1 MRERKNVMVP
11 VEILQNRNLTT
22 FDIGLFVYILANQ
35 NRLSKIEPRLLSQEL
50 KENKDTIRK
59 GLVRLS
65 ANGYLTRESRLSGW
79 SICSAIISPSV
90 DQNLDEE
97 RPKFSQTS
105 AKISP
110 TVKEKETEEKRTKRE
125 DKEKEK
131 DINNNIYISTDF
143 SSQKGDTDKVK
154 NEFIDTSVEK
164 EDEKKVRRSKE
175 YQEIIK
181 YLNDKTGKRFT
192 AKSRDTQGHIS
203 ARLDEGFTVDDFKI
217 VIDKKIKEWM
227 GTDMEK
233 YLRPE
238 TLFSKKFDRYLNE
251 SNIIRHE
258 EKGWDHR
265 IDVPDDPMLDEI
277 WGITLEGK
285 R

>member
-1 MRERKNVMVP
+1 MKRK
-11 VEILQNRNLTT
+11 EFT
-22 FDIGLFVYILANQ
+22 FDLKAAFDDN
-35 NRLSKIEPRLLSQEL
+35 LSDAEYRLLNRISLIYGTGHCKNSEKPWLKLKIPKSTFYRLVVKLVKSEYLQSNPEDHSYSLSVSYLRRITVDILKNETEQSQKWDSEP
-50 KENKDTIRK
+50 ET
-59 GLVRLS
+59 
-65 ANGYLTRESRLSGW
+65 E
-79 SICSAIISPSV
+79 
-90 DQNLDEE
+90 
-97 RPKFSQTS
+97 
-105 AKISP
+105 
-110 TVKEKETEEKRTKRE
+110 KEKETEEKRTKRE

-154 NEFIDTSVEK
+154 NESLDTSVEQ
-164 EDEKKVRRSKE
+164 EDEKKARRSKE

>member
-65 ANGYLTRESRLSGW
+65 ANGYLARESRLSGW

-90 DQNLDEE
+90 DQNLVEE

-105 AKISP
+105 AKISS
-110 TVKEKETEEKRTKRE
+110 TEKEKETEEKRTKRE
-125 DKEKEK
+125 DKEKVK
-131 DINNNIYISTDF
+131 DINNNIYISADS

-154 NEFIDTSVEK
+154 NESVDTSVEQ